1 MPQLQTEQTHALADG
16 LDTLSGAQILRILH
30 EGQVQ
35 AVAAVGAALPAL
47 EKGAEAM
54 TAAIRAGG
62 NIVYAAA
69 GSSGLQCLADGL
81 EIPPTFGVPATRI
94 HILRA
99 GGFENMTV
107 PKEGAEDDADEA
119 REAAG
124 VIGPK
129 DCVICM
135 AASGNTIYPNVIMEI
150 ARARGATTIGVSNNP
165 DTLLLQ
171 GSDIP
176 VLLHTPPE
184 VIAGSTRLG
193 SGTAQKIA
201 LNLMSSLMGIKLG
214 HVMNGLM
221 VNVATSNIKLKKRA
235 EGIVMALTGCD
246 SETAHK
252 NLLRADWRV
261 KEAILITHGAKD
273 RAEAQAY
280 LDAAAQN
287 LRAAIST
294 ITSGQTPA

>member
-1 MPQLQTEQTHALADG
+1 
-16 LDTLSGAQILRILH
+16 
-30 EGQVQ
+30 
-35 AVAAVGAALPAL
+35 
-47 EKGAEAM
+47 M
-54 TAAIRAGG
+54 TKAIRAGG

-81 EIPPTFGVPATRI
+81 EVPPTFGVPSSRI
-94 HILRA
+94 KIFRA
-99 GGFENMTV
+99 GGFEDMTV

-119 REAAG
+119 RDAAS
-124 VIGPK
+124 VIGPD

-135 AASGNTIYPNVIMEI
+135 AASGNTIYPNVIMNI

-165 DTLLLQ
+165 DTLLLA

-184 VIAGSTRLG
+184 VVAGSTRLG

-201 LNLMSSLMGIKLG
+201 LNLMSTLMGIKLG

-235 EGIVMALTGCD
+235 EGIVMDITGCD
-246 SETAHK
+246 AETAHA
-252 NLLRADWRV
+252 NLIQADWGV
-261 KEAILITHGAKD
+261 KQAVLITSGAKN
-273 RAEAQAY
+273 REEAETY
-280 LDAAAQN
+280 LDAAEQN
-287 LRAAIST
+287 LRTALSK
-294 ITSGQTPA
+294 ITSGKPPT

>member
-1 MPQLQTEQTHALADG
+1 MPQLQTEQTHASAEG
-16 LDTLSGAQILRILH
+16 LDALEGAQILRILH

-54 TAAIRAGG
+54 VATIRAGG

-119 REAAG
+119 REAAD
-124 VIGPK
+124 VIGPE

-150 ARARGATTIGVSNNP
+150 ARERGATTIGVSNNP

-235 EGIVMALTGCD
+235 EGIVMEITGCD
-246 SETAHK
+246 AQTAHA
-252 NLLRADWRV
+252 NLLRADWGV
-261 KEAILITHGAKD
+261 KQAILITHGAKD
-273 RAEAQAY
+273 RAEADTY
-280 LDAAAQN
+280 LETAAQN
-287 LRAAIST
+287 LRSAISK
-294 ITSGQTPA
+294 ISSGKTPK